1 MNTLSRYIVRETLN
15 YLVLVLCGAVGLYL
29 VVDFF
34 ENIDSFIDSGLPAAR
49 LLLYFLFKLPLIIT
63 QVLPVGVLLAS
74 LVTLGLMNRN
84 NEILAIQTSGA
95 SAHAVFRPVLATAAA
110 FGILLFFFSET
121 LVPVFTAKANSLWR
135 TEVKKK
141 PSSESAS
148 AHHNIWIKEHRAI
161 YHIAFFNR
169 LQSTIAGV
177 SLNFFDDQF
186 RLTRRV
192 DAERGI
198 YRDGVWHL
206 AEVMEQ
212 LHDPR
217 TGEYTVNLYA
227 EKAESLELVPEDLR
241 RVMKRAEEMGASE
254 LWAFIQEAEAEGYDA
269 STYRV
274 DFFVKFAQPAAIFL
288 VLLAASVLAVQ
299 RRIRDSI
306 VFLMAG
312 GGAVFFLYYV
322 LHSFCISIGYGG
334 VLPPFLAAWGANCV
348 FAGIG
353 AVAYRAG
360 LR

>member
-1 MNTLSRYIVRETLN
+1 MNTLSRYIVRETLK

-34 ENIDSFIDSGLPAAR
+34 ENIDNFIEAGLPAAR
-49 LLLYFLFKLPLIIT
+49 ILLYFQFKLPLVIT
-63 QVLPVGVLLAS
+63 QVLPVGVMLAS

-84 NEILAIQTSGA
+84 NEILAIQSSGA
-95 SAHAVFRPVLATAAA
+95 NVRRVFRPVLATAAA
-110 FGILLFFFSET
+110 FGLSIFFFSET
-121 LVPVFTAKANSLWR
+121 LVPVFTAKANTIWR

-141 PSSESAS
+141 PSTESAS
-148 AHHNIWIKEHRAI
+148 AHNNIWIKERHAI

-169 LQSTIAGV
+169 KQLTIAGI

-186 RLTRRV
+186 RLMRRI

-212 LHDPR
+212 QYDLQ
-217 TGEYTVNLYA
+217 TGEYTVNLYT
-227 EKAESLELVPEDLR
+227 EKAEALELVPEDLQQ
-241 RVMKRAEEMGASE
+241 VMKRAEEMGAFE
-254 LWAFIQEAEAEGYDA
+254 LWRFILEAETEGYDA

-288 VLLAASVLAVQ
+288 VLLPASVLALQ
-299 RRIRDSI
+299 RRIRDSL

-334 VLPPFLAAWGANCV
+334 MLPPFIAAWGANLT